1 MPQDPILDQLK
12 ALGYNTSNTVRLE
25 STSPIAQN
33 LINNA
38 DITAH
43 NTRLREQEL
52 AMKRQQQ
59 QQQKLSDGI
68 SNIVKIDN
76 ALTNNPDIV
85 NQADTPSWYDLP
97 GQIKSWA
104 SYWGWSDDLVNRSVA
119 QSKLASSNAT
129 DTDIV
134 ISAALK
140 TKIEQGDLAALG
152 ELKTKFQNIFD
163 SPISDKDKESVR
175 QNYQNVVQ
183 YVNNLNEINEATAR
197 LEQWYNNTDSA
208 TRQRQIASGILPKQ
222 IGFGPNLEKSLI
234 DKLADLEN
242 NVVGSAVYNN
252 ADLAIFKNRSLEEIQ
267 SNRVLGNFLSSMELQ
282 YNAAMTAAVQ
292 NKLDTITEQISEQ
305 NKKIKEATDPV
316 ETDQLAKQLN
326 TLNSQKN
333 EIQALYDKVSPMSK
347 ESVYL
352 KKYYPTV
359 YEERQANKKQEM
371 YRNSGEQSWL
381 GRAGEA
387 GVRTWDQF
395 TSNLVRQISG
405 VYSLVGADERAFDLA
420 RIADEFRPPSY
431 FMGKDLNKNGQIDD
445 EEITRDIHGNRI
457 TWDQL
462 HYTTADGESNWNYW
476 SATEQ
481 VLPIAADIGLTIA
494 LSKGVGGFG
503 RSLGLTWSR
512 LGGSLGLEA
521 KNLATFEK
529 AIAPRISTLGTV
541 TATTFPRFYAE
552 ERSNFKNDGDA
563 FGIALSRAV
572 VEGFSET
579 IIPDVLMFQK
589 AGRGAGLL
597 DDAFNK
603 LGKKLPFD
611 LNRFSAK
618 TDILL
623 GLTPKGSMSPLTA
636 ARILA
641 PTALKNTLGQAT
653 QESIEELGSLLGNYF
668 VDKYAQAKNFEVEA
682 GNELSWDSIKETFV
696 GGFIPSLFI
705 GGVSGNIGLQKHRT
719 GVARWDIA
727 NNPETYKAIIARQVE
742 NNKISKE
749 EGIKKLAQIENVK
762 NKFEQMMPEMANI
775 KSLNTL
781 LDDKEAQYN
790 YFTNVTFLEDLLNVD
805 VANLTDEQKAEY
817 DKELAEAQKQ
827 VIKVRENADK
837 YANLTE
843 AEKQEIIKKNFES
856 KKKALQNP
864 ENTLGGI
871 LSLAV
876 SMNPEGLEK
885 TAKDSRYEFMN
896 AQYEDY
902 MGSMTEALTDRV
914 STFEEILLNA
924 PETLTLLEL
933 QVMREK
939 FLPVLQHLEKQG
951 SPFVGTLANA
961 PLVET
966 AQAESPQP
974 MGPAPIDSN
983 RLSQLIDAELANR
996 VALTEE
1002 EAINQMAANLKNPEI
1017 RNEQNLNMAFATLT
1031 DEQLAKGELT
1041 KEEGEVIEKEF
1052 DAVTRFKITTLL
1064 ELHKAAK
1071 DVNAQQ
1077 VTPLETYRKAALNN
1091 NYFVATKDLD
1101 APASLKKITEMN
1113 AKAKELSD
1121 SIEPRQTFGGRRGNN
1136 AVSQAEQ
1143 AIKDAVEQQTTLM
1156 EYNEDVFDYFSGI
1169 VAEIAEVE
1177 SNPDLDID
1185 EKKQEKARLL
1195 KDAIVQL
1202 GGVENRIAFAS
1213 GLIAL
1218 FPQLGNKVDAIISE
1232 DTLNEDFFLGLFP
1245 TAPTLSKALHTS
1257 YKSMLASE
1265 PSVVAE
1271 TPAQPPVQEQTQE
1284 EVNKL
1289 AEEEAQISEQEY
1301 QELVRLAQFF
1311 LDNPKEPAVVGSVV
1325 GKYPELFKKVTEKLK
1340 SQGETVN
1347 GIEKITFT
1355 DPQIELVPVVLDGN
1369 IWNVVNTSKRPKVL
1383 ISINGVLVPFYLT
1396 TGLGGKG
1403 LKPGWYPFFGIGNDG
1418 WMNKTNKADMETYYA
1433 RYWGPRVASVIQN
1446 ISEQLNSAYGT
1457 DANAFADDADPT
1469 TTVRPLTTL
1478 ASKVEDYINSVIS
1491 ITPFSNDETAKGMRG
1506 NVEELG
1512 RQITEALKPTSQT
1525 SDVTPE
1531 VIFSEKTV
1539 KEQKIEDA
1547 IIEDQVLE
1555 AASLIVPADSDIA
1568 LKMISARQ
1576 SNETTLTDPA
1586 VSFGYKILDYVS
1598 TTFRKGSNPNLTV
1611 RAQSMMGIY
1620 EFVLDPA
1627 QFAIVSEYSKKKKL
1641 NPLEAKTL
1649 ADILT
1654 MDGRPLHNEGFMD
1667 YITKNPS
1674 AIGSGVG
1681 TVFLNADGSV
1691 ARFDKQGKPTVNGG
1705 SYFISVL
1712 PKDTRSK
1719 RSTETTT
1726 QLRSTLIDNPTQFI
1740 TSPVTGVL
1748 SGADVAQPISSRPD
1762 ASLYLHTSE
1771 QNEERQTE
1779 FSSYTLLTGG
1789 LYLET
1794 GNPVLPYYKVQLPQA
1809 KGEDVLAMITAFNE
1823 GTLPPGLD
1831 PDLYDNPTAFLNYM
1845 ENLIYFSEGKTGLR
1859 LGVNKQGKLAFYK
1872 KNKGGK
1878 YQQLTGSAATQI
1890 KTVNDALQKTFYS
1903 VSKEK
1908 LGTNAP
1914 FQFLKNTKDGLK
1926 VYNEYRTYEEYLRS
1940 PEFGAKFI
1948 AKENQ
1953 TISFG
1958 SEITY
1963 SNVEATPNVVE
1974 SIKENVP
1981 VEKPTQLD
1989 VFKDQPLTSAED
2001 LAEREARELEQV
2013 QESEI
2018 ERQRLAELQ
2027 REYDAY
2033 KEAFTSE
2040 SFGTSKERAIA
2051 DHSPNFRITRKSFD
2065 RFGEPEFLKSQD
2077 AQGARLQ
2084 YIAQVG
2090 GIEADVLAQTISTD
2104 TGVEVT
2110 TQDIVDFIE
2119 KYPGGV
2125 GSLKGKSRNTFYGT
2139 FNPDLRSE
2147 YDSVK
2152 KGVAFLRSATRISTE
2167 EKSPFDDDLFRSA
2180 ELDNKITDEQNKKA
2194 EAWVN
2199 NHPIFKN
2206 TPFIFNET
2214 IRHPQAYAVWSKAGV
2229 FLYEG
2234 ANYAEGYHEA
2244 WHEFSQM
2251 YLTPQE
2257 REALYEQAKK
2267 IYGNLSLVE
2276 LEEKLA
2282 EDFRLYALSDG
2293 KTLPA
2298 AIKKNKEAKG
2308 IFQRMWDFIKAFFT
2322 NKKTVDTYFKDLYK
2336 GNLSSYR
2343 YQKDPI
2349 FKTLYS
2355 SKFVGKTEAGAELVL
2370 NHKDSAKLVEQ
2381 MDSLF
2386 VHTANNMYA
2395 AHNISVVNI
2404 LSNKKAIQ
2412 AVYSNMARTING
2424 LLDEYEKLPLDKLTS
2439 VRKQKYDYLQMLAV
2453 NYSNVV
2459 NHHITN
2465 SSLLESD
2472 KVKKSLLGSEVEFAG
2487 KETSEFAQFEAAINE
2502 KSGKANASPLIVA
2515 AIKTLPEYSE
2525 NRRKKKDTVFG
2536 TDYLGN
2542 FDKNWDILQKTLAD
2556 SASYEELYNR
2566 LETLSTKYLRFKPL
2580 LSYLPKPNEAVGRQ
2594 STLNFKNLFVNTFA
2608 QPYID
2613 GFTSK
2618 VEYKTIEIEEK
2629 GKTEK
2634 IFVIE
2639 GLSVFESSN
2648 LDAVN
2653 LRRRLDA
2660 EFASTLGPYK
2670 LINPETGSY
2679 YLNAERYFKEFP
2691 IVPAPKTGATLEEQE
2706 QYNESLFKIIAPLGF
2721 NLSGAGLE
2729 LLKKKDSSELYRA
2742 VNRIHNKM
2750 KAASEILPYITSPL
2764 TELSSEQKTTDKKA
2778 IPTENA
2784 SVMSILS
2791 LETEANVEYVGDMRY
2806 NALGDKIWSVNPHT
2820 YMTRVVS
2827 ALNNAESYPTLDDIT
2842 AEFPQFDMEL
2852 NPAVANSPI
2861 LKYLFTADGR
2871 RKVNKDQTT
2880 RTIQIANLLGIEDKV
2895 NADTKTVDADLS
2907 RKHYADVM
2915 GLLQKGAEELNRL
2928 SGKST
2933 TRSLVLPK
2941 DMMRTIYYV
2950 DQVFTNQN
2958 VSQVPHLFVR
2968 EIIVPLIASEVLVA
2982 KNPSSRFKQDP
2993 YSNGVPKLGFFE
3005 NILNES
3011 TRNSINEVASES
3023 SLVQIQQNILANQEL
3038 MGQITQQFRDYIAKN
3053 VSQSKALLKDYPVD
3067 VDQLTKYHAIS
3078 FANRVDQHK
3087 LFFGHPYFYKNAKD
3101 IEKRLSAWNAFGS
3114 LPVLDQQNLDLV
3126 DKTGYNQ
3133 RNAYLD
3139 HNSKLQNPKAVIET
3153 EQNSTKI
3160 SYLVLKDNPVI
3171 SGTALTSTNYG
3182 KVQDDYVNNGKAQD
3196 AAAFSTMDFFKRFYS
3211 LSTGISEDMQKE
3223 FDRQDRIYSL
3233 YLQSLRGENVTPELT
3248 AALNEG
3254 PYYKF
3259 TIKKLQYAG
3268 QNIVDDTV
3276 VPVFHKYS
3284 VKPLLP
3290 SEIVNNSESAAI
3302 LEKLHASGADYA
3314 VFESGTK
3321 ISETV
3326 TPISLFD
3333 KGGVVNSNASAP
3345 GTIDM
3350 ANLKEQVL
3358 IENKETFKTI
3368 FSSQFRKLLFKDMT
3382 PEAQDLYDAYVGYMN
3397 ELVNYDKISFFQN
3410 IQDKEKLVEFLIR
3423 ELSTKNAS
3431 EATKDLI
3438 KLKENGELQYVL
3450 DSFLDRTIMESTM
3463 VSSIKS
3469 SILRQK
3475 LPGAQRVQYPVS
3487 LVRPNRKLG
3496 YYDLDGGKI
3505 RQAETI
3511 ISFSKGYYPLLNLIY
3526 KNKPIGQF
3534 VDGKPV
3540 NLYSAVTRLN
3550 EALADPKFLSDNAE
3564 LLDKALTT
3572 VAIRIPGQGYNSM
3585 ESFRVVEFLPEE
3597 SGEIIL
3603 VPDEMVVK
3611 SGSDYDI
3618 DKLFCYDPYISK
3630 DGTVKETSL
3639 SAQELID
3646 KKSKAM
3652 AELEDA
3658 YSVVR
3663 ELLDDKA
3670 ALIQDVKRI
3679 IDSNGFNSD
3688 DVELKDLYKRLVD
3701 LQTGLVDSEETQAG
3715 GLTQA
3720 DLERL
3725 KNRDWSTKESKE
3737 AAAPIKNEIR
3747 ALRSAL
3753 TEARELNLTNRI
3765 GGVVDAIAEV
3775 YQYIDT
3781 LKEEVKSS
3789 RDLLANNIFLTI
3801 KERLSQPE
3809 IFDSLITPNS
3819 SDLIKEEAKKYQRTE
3834 AQTANYTNIV
3844 NPIYQLYVHSLNSFK
3859 KALGVDA
3866 KNNVFH
3872 SLAQKA
3878 GLKIIDEK
3886 AVNLYP
3892 LRANGL
3898 EDNVIDLS
3906 KVLDVD
3912 GNVISE
3918 LNGQLITA
3926 HVDIEKEDDVALIN
3940 LNTIIT
3946 PTANYMAMAGST
3958 FEDIIRLLNTKYV
3971 FGGKEYPSSITRV
3984 ARGENLTAVL
3994 TEVTGKVDAFYK
4006 SQGKESPTKNAS
4018 KDFRTDAMFEKTLYG
4033 DYLRLFGFLQA
4044 KQQQDEMFKVSRN
4057 TDFDTFS
4064 PENFESFYSWRK
4076 ELADVYKSEY
4086 FNQEAISYLANNTE
4100 VSGFAIPGSLIQDVF
4115 GSLFPVSTDAN
4126 IVGKITSLTN
4136 SKNRIGNPVA
4146 LSKAFKN
4153 EYIYALYRNNV
4164 AEVAEFEKYL
4174 DKKNPANIFNLYS
4187 NLKSRLLKKG
4197 IESNNEIFD
4206 NAVFNTQDDV
4216 AFYRTGLSIVE
4227 ADYTTDLLR
4236 EEFEE
4241 GFNWTHPKLNPEK
4254 AEDAKLI
4261 DDMQAFFKAFA
4272 YAGIIGSNL
4281 NKRFDSYLPFI
4292 PEQVFTSRIAGLVKN
4307 HADHIS
4313 LDAFAKRFAE
4323 LHPEFFYRQGDANP
4337 DLAYF
4342 KDFDLSRESI
4352 VSPRKRVDLTK
4363 DSKKAAEAPQVEGPS
4378 IETLEEQRQA
4388 LIQSAFQDLVKL
4400 NNSLRENC

>member
-43 NTRLREQEL
+43 NTRLREQDL
-52 AMKRQQQ
+52 AMRRQQQ

-76 ALTNNPDIV
+76 ALANNPDIV
-85 NQADTPSWYDLP
+85 SQADGPSWYDLP

-119 QSKLASSNAT
+119 QSKLADSNAT

-140 TKIEQGDLAALG
+140 TQIEQGDLAALK

-163 SPISDKDKESVR
+163 SPISDRDKEAVR
-175 QNYQNVVQ
+175 ENYQNVVQ
-183 YVNNLNEINEATAR
+183 YVNNLNTLNLAQQN
-197 LEQWYNNTDSA
+197 LEQWLSSTDAA
-208 TRQRQIASGILPKQ
+208 TRQRQLASGVLPKQ
-222 IGFGPNLEKSLI
+222 IGGIPGVEKSNL
-234 DKLADLEN
+234 DKLAELQN
-242 NVVGSAVYNN
+242 NVIGSAVYNDG
-252 ADLAIFKNRSLEEIQ
+252 DLAIFKNRSLEEIQ
-267 SNRVLGNFLSSMELQ
+267 GNWRLNNFVADMELQ
-282 YNAAMTAAVQ
+282 YNAAMTAAVDQ
-292 NKLDTITEQISEQ
+292 KLSTITGQIAEQ
-305 NKKIKEATDPV
+305 NRKIKEATDPV
-316 ETDQLAKQLN
+316 EADQLAKQLN
-326 TLNSQKN
+326 ALNSQKN
-333 EIQALYDKVSPMSK
+333 EIQALYNKVSPMSK
-347 ESVYL
+347 EGVYL
-352 KKYYPTV
+352 KKYYPEV

-371 YRNSGEQSWL
+371 YRNSGEQGWW

-387 GVRTWDQF
+387 LYRSGQQLA
-395 TSNLVRQISG
+395 SNTFRQGSG
-405 VYSLVGADERAFDLA
+405 FYSLIGADEWAFDVGLT
-420 RIADEFRPPSY
+420 ADNLRPPSY

-457 TWDQL
+457 TWDQV
-462 HYTTADGESNWNYW
+462 HYTTADGESNWNLW

-481 VLPIAADIGLTIA
+481 TLPIVADVALTIA
-494 LSKGVGGFG
+494 VSKGVGSAARLGTKAG
-503 RSLGLTWSR
+503 EGVGLTWTKI
-512 LGGSLGLEA
+512 GQTMGLEG
-521 KNLATFEK
+521 KSLATFERS
-529 AIAPRISTLGTV
+529 IAPRLSTVGV
-541 TATTFPRFYAE
+541 VSATTFPRFYAE
-552 ERSNFKNDGDA
+552 ERRNFKNDGDA
-563 FGIALSRAV
+563 YGIALSRSF
-572 VEGFSET
+572 VEGLSET

-589 AGRGAGLL
+589 AGRGSGLL

-623 GLTPKGSMSPLTA
+623 GLTPTGSMSPFTA
-636 ARILA
+636 ARVLA
-641 PTALKNTLGQAT
+641 PTVLKNTLGQAT

-668 VDKYAQAKNFEVEA
+668 VDKYAQTKNFEIE
-682 GNELSWDSIKETFV
+682 GDNELSLDAMKETFV
-696 GGFIPSLFI
+696 SGFIPSLFI
-705 GGVSGNIGLQKHRT
+705 GGVSGNIGVQKHRT

-805 VANLTDEQKAEY
+805 VTTLTEEQKAEY

-827 VIKVRENADK
+827 VIKVRDNADK

-856 KKKALQNP
+856 KKKALQDP
-864 ENTLGGI
+864 ENTLKGI
-871 LSLAV
+871 LSLAS

-885 TAKDSRYEFMN
+885 TAEDSRYEFMN

-914 STFEEILLNA
+914 GTFEEILLSA

-939 FLPVLQHLEKQG
+939 FLPVLQHLERQG

-961 PLVET
+961 PLMET
-966 AQAESPQP
+966 AQAEFPQP

-1017 RNEQNLNMAFATLT
+1017 RHEQSLNMAFATLT

-1041 KEEGEVIEKEF
+1041 EAEGKALE
-1052 DAVTRFKITTLL
+1052 DAFGAAARFRVGVML
-1064 ELHKAAK
+1064 EMHKAAK
-1071 DVNAQQ
+1071 DVDAQQ

-1143 AIKDAVEQQTTLM
+1143 AIKEAVEQQTTLM

-1218 FPQLGNKVDAIISE
+1218 FPQLGNRVDAIISE

-1325 GKYPELFKKVTEKLK
+1325 GKYPELFKKVTEDLK
-1340 SQGETVN
+1340 AQA
-1347 GIEKITFT
+1347 
-1355 DPQIELVPVVLDGN
+1355 
-1369 IWNVVNTSKRPKVL
+1369 
-1383 ISINGVLVPFYLT
+1383 T
-1396 TGLGGKG
+1396 T
-1403 LKPGWYPFFGIGNDG
+1403 
-1418 WMNKTNKADMETYYA
+1418 E
-1433 RYWGPRVASVIQN
+1433 VAS
-1446 ISEQLNSAYGT
+1446 
-1457 DANAFADDADPT
+1457 
-1469 TTVRPLTTL
+1469 
-1478 ASKVEDYINSVIS
+1478 
-1491 ITPFSNDETAKGMRG
+1491 
-1506 NVEELG
+1506 
-1512 RQITEALKPTSQT
+1512 
-1525 SDVTPE
+1525 VTPE
-1531 VIFSEKTV
+1531 VFFVEKTS
-1539 KEQKIEDA
+1539 KQQKSEDA

-1641 NPLEAKTL
+1641 TPLEAKTL

-1712 PKDTRSK
+1712 PKDTTSK

-1878 YQQLTGSAATQI
+1878 YQQLTGSTATQI

-1903 VSKEK
+1903 VSKNNLE
-1908 LGTNAP
+1908 TNLP
-1914 FQFLKNTKDGLK
+1914 FQFLKNTKDGLV
-1926 VYNEYRTYEEYLRS
+1926 VYSYNNYEDYLRS
-1940 PEFGAKFI
+1940 SEFGAGFV

-1963 SNVEATPNVVE
+1963 SNVEAAPNVIE

-2013 QESEI
+2013 QESDI

-2040 SFGTSKERAIA
+2040 SFGTAQERAIA
-2051 DHSPNFRITRKSFD
+2051 DYDAKFKITPDSFN
-2065 RFGEPEFLKSQD
+2065 RFGDRNFLKGLS
-2077 AQGARLQ
+2077 AKGVSLQ
-2084 YIAQVG
+2084 YISEE
-2090 GIEADVLAQTISTD
+2090 GIEADVLAQSISAA

-2110 TQDIVDFIE
+2110 PQDLVDFIMN
-2119 KYPGGV
+2119 YPGGV
-2125 GSLKGKSRNTFYGT
+2125 GSLKGKSRNTFYGAY
-2139 FNPDLRSE
+2139 NPDLRSE

-2152 KGVAFLRSATRISTE
+2152 KGVAFLRSAPRISTE

-2180 ELDNKITDEQNKKA
+2180 ELDNNITDEQNKKA

-2267 IYGNLSLVE
+2267 IYGDLSLVE

-2566 LETLSTKYLRFKPL
+2566 LETLSTKYLQFKPL

-2750 KAASEILPYITSPL
+2750 KAASEVLPYITSPL

-3753 TEARELNLTNRI
+3753 GEAKELNLTNKI

-3878 GLKIIDEK
+3878 GLKVIDK
-3886 AVNLYP
+3886 GAVIAYP

-3898 EDNVIDLS
+3898 QEGVIDLS
-3906 KVLDVD
+3906 RVLDVD

-3984 ARGENLTAVL
+3984 ARGESVSTVL
-3994 TEVTGKVDAFYK
+3994 SEVIEKVEAFYK
-4006 SQGKESPTKNAS
+4006 SQGKESPVKNAS
-4018 KDFRTDAMFEKTLYG
+4018 QDFKTDAMFEETLYG
-4033 DYLRLFGFLQA
+4033 DYLRLSGFISA
-4044 KQQQDEMFKVSRN
+4044 KQQQDELFKVSRN

-4064 PENFESFYSWRK
+4064 PENFESFYSWRG
-4076 ELADVYKSEY
+4076 ELADVYKSDY
-4086 FNQEAISYLANNTE
+4086 FNREAISYLANNTE
-4100 VSGFAIPGSLIQDVF
+4100 VSGFAIPGSLIQEVF
-4115 GSLFPVSTDAN
+4115 GSLFPISTDPT
-4126 IVGKITSLTN
+4126 IVKEIKSLTN

-4174 DKKNPANIFNLYS
+4174 DKRNPANIFNLYS
-4187 NLKSRLLKKG
+4187 DLKSRLLKKG
-4197 IESNNEIFD
+4197 IESNNEIFE
-4206 NAVFNTQDDV
+4206 NAVFNTQPDV
-4216 AFYRTGLSIVE
+4216 PFYRTGLSVVE
-4227 ADYTTDLLR
+4227 ADYTTDLLK

-4241 GFNWTHPKLNPEK
+4241 GFNWTHPKLSPEK

-4292 PEQVFTSRIAGLVKN
+4292 PEKVFTSRITGIINSHSQYIDINKF
-4307 HADHIS
+4307 S
-4313 LDAFAKRFAE
+4313 QRFA
-4323 LHPEFFYRQGDANP
+4323 LMHPEFFKVKYEANP
-4337 DLAYF
+4337 SLEYF
-4342 KDFDLSRESI
+4342 KDFDLSRESV
-4352 VSPRKRVDLTK
+4352 VSPRKPVDLTK
-4363 DSKKAAEAPQVEGPS
+4363 DSKKAAEAPQVEAPA
-4378 IETLEEQRQA
+4378 IETIEEQRQA